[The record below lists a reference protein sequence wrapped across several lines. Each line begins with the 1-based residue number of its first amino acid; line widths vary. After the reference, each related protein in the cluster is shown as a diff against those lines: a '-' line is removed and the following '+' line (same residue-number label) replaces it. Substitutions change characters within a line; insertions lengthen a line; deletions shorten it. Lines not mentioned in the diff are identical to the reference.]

1 MWSHFNL
8 TEAAVRVNIRLT
20 FQKDNYWSSGLER
33 EWSVMVLVLIKFIL
47 IAHIDSSPPHPPIEL
62 PYNPTHLTPALPA

>member
-8 TEAAVRVNIRLT
+8 TEAAVRVNLRLT

-33 EWSVMVLVLIKFIL
+33 EWSVMVLVLIKFVL
-47 IAHIDSSPPHPPIEL
+47 IAHIDSFPPHIEL